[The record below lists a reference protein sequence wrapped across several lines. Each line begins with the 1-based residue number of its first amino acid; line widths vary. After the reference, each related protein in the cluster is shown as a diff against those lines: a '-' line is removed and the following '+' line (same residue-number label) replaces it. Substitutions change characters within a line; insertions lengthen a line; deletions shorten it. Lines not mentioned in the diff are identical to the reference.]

1 MMVATMH
8 IVSPVIL
15 ATGNMNAVSTV
26 IQIYRFHGHRKTNFR
41 KIVKN
46 VKVYEEPVPRAK

>member
-8 IVSPVIL
+8 TVSPVIL
-15 ATGNMNAVSTV
+15 VTGNMNAVSTV

-41 KIVKN
+41 QIVKN
-46 VKVYEEPVPRAK
+46 MKVYEEPVPRAK